1 MKAQTIAKLISIF
14 LAVCIFIC
22 LTIIFAK
29 ILKRTSSHK
38 QSNKV
43 YEIPL
48 NNSQEL
54 KNIMVE
60 NDKLYIWSSSHKEE
74 TITIIDTKSNNTIS
88 TIKLTREN
96 I

>member
-1 MKAQTIAKLISIF
+1 MKAQTIAKAISIF

-22 LTIIFAK
+22 LTIIFFK
-29 ILKRTSSHK
+29 ILKRSSSHHN
-38 QSNKV
+38 QANV

-60 NDKLYIWSSSHKEE
+60 NDKLYIWTTFHKEE
-74 TITIIDTKSNNTIS
+74 KIIIMDTKSNNIIS
-88 TIKLTREN
+88 TIKLTRES

>member
-1 MKAQTIAKLISIF
+1 MKAQTIAKAISIF
-14 LAVCIFIC
+14 LAICIFIC
-22 LTIIFAK
+22 LTIIFFK
-29 ILKRTSSHK
+29 ILKRTTSHK

>member
-1 MKAQTIAKLISIF
+1 MSGQTIAKAISIF
-14 LAVCIFIC
+14 LGICIFVC
-22 LTIIFAK
+22 LTIIFVK
-29 ILKRTSSHK
+29 ILKRTSSHQ
-38 QSNKV
+38 QSNNV

-48 NNSQEL
+48 NKSQEL

-60 NDKLYIWSSSHKEE
+60 NNKLYIWATSPNDE
-74 TITIIDTKSNNTIS
+74 TITIVDTNSKNIIS

>member
-1 MKAQTIAKLISIF
+1 MSGQTIAKAISIF
-14 LAVCIFIC
+14 LGICIFVC
-22 LTIIFAK
+22 LTIIFVK
-29 ILKRTSSHK
+29 ILKRTSSHQ

-48 NNSQEL
+48 NKSQEL

-60 NDKLYIWSSSHKEE
+60 NNKLYIWATSPNDD
-74 TITIIDTKSNNTIS
+74 TITIVDTNSKNIIS